1 MVLLPNCTVLE
12 ERKKVLFMAREDEK
26 ILEELLRQ
34 ERSVLELSDQ
44 RCRRVLF
51 LLVKKILRENRK

>member
-1 MVLLPNCTVLE
+1 
-12 ERKKVLFMAREDEK
+12 MAREDEK